1 MTTNKDMRW
10 EQRFS
15 NFNKALKKLT
25 EAVDYIKTDLA
36 KHETDLDSENAEDI
50 LDEILKEGLIQRFE
64 YTHELAWKVMKD
76 FLSEIGDI
84 KIYGSKDATREAF
97 KAEIIENGDV
107 WMEMIKSRNK
117 SSHTY
122 NEETADEI
130 YTKIINEYH
139 SVFLIFQQV
148 MEEKRSGEQYNLF
161 DKK

>member
-36 KHETDLDSENAEDI
+36 KHEIDLYSKNAEDI

-84 KIYGSKDATREAF
+84 KIYGSKDATREAL
-97 KAEIIENGDV
+97 KKNLL
-107 WMEMIKSRNK
+107 
-117 SSHTY
+117 
-122 NEETADEI
+122 
-130 YTKIINEYH
+130 KIAM
-139 SVFLIFQQV
+139 FGW
-148 MEEKRSGEQYNLF
+148 R
-161 DKK
+161 